1 MTVGAMNA
9 NMNASYP
16 KYLENKK
23 NQGRTISGVSA
34 LLPATTGALYF
45 AKSSIAVKHPVV
57 MGILTALG
65 LTGIALGI
73 NQEVSANKSLKK
85 FEMLKN
91 DAYQKVDSQ
100 ADNTKEK
107 PKMSEVEAKYIITT
121 ALNPSTAIWVAP
133 KYKEAVEAMKYY
145 NSQV

>member
-1 MTVGAMNA
+1 MTVGAMKVDLNY
-9 NMNASYP
+9 SYP

-23 NQGRTISGVSA
+23 NQGRTISAVSA

-45 AKSSIAVKHPVV
+45 AKNSAAAKHPLA

-65 LTGIALGI
+65 LAGIALGI

-91 DAYQKVDSQ
+91 EAYKKADSP

-107 PKMSEVEAKYIITT
+107 PKMSEVEAKYVITT

-145 NSQV
+145 NNQA